1 MSNKPESTVQGNFF
15 DCTIR
20 AGYYNFIG
28 PGIAQ
33 HTFAIAKKNDS
44 TYAMP
49 CFGSFALREEERGHR
64 GVVYPAELWS
74 PWIIGSQPQGQELP
88 ANLSVALGMAQFKLF
103 PGDDWKVADWDA
115 YWASLDE
122 PFRGYSP
129 QSWAGII
136 YGVHGVCH
144 QACNRILWASRK
156 GAFNYT
162 PVNWPPSFSASYWA
176 YGFYGSVTESAAAI
190 LATALVINALAG
202 DTNEA
207 MDRLKR
213 SEQLT
218 RDIMNHQT
226 RIHLEDHSDG
236 AIRQH
241 QVQAILDRLPQ
252 DLQIASPAAVTEI
265 IRLDREFSKAKLKL
279 DNEIILTEDTRHHDD
294 YAANLNR
301 DFANLLL
308 EFRGIMPAET
318 FNTLFPDV
326 PEGSTF
332 TLVERKLMHNN
343 YRQLV
348 D

>member
-1 MSNKPESTVQGNFF
+1 MSNKPESTLQRNFF
-15 DCTIR
+15 DCTIK
-20 AGYYNFIG
+20 AGYYNFFG

-33 HTFAIAKKNDS
+33 HTFAIAKKNEN

-64 GVVYPAELWS
+64 GVVHPTELWS
-74 PWIIGSQPQGQELP
+74 PWIVGSRPQGQELP
-88 ANLSVALGMAQFKLF
+88 ANLSVALGMAQFTLF

-115 YWASLDE
+115 YWASLRE
-122 PFRGYSP
+122 PLRGYSP

-144 QACNRILWASRK
+144 QACNRILWASRQ

-176 YGFYGSVTESAAAI
+176 YGFYGSVTESAATI
-190 LATALVINALAG
+190 LATALVIKALLG
-202 DTNEA
+202 ESNEA

-213 SEQLT
+213 SEQLA
-218 RDIMNHQT
+218 RDVMNHQT
-226 RIHLEDHSDG
+226 RIDLADHSEG

-241 QVQAILDRLPQ
+241 HVQVILDRLPQ

-265 IRLDREFSKAKLKL
+265 IRFDRAFSKEKL
-279 DNEIILTEDTRHHDD
+279 DLDNDIILTENTNRHDR
-294 YAANLNR
+294 YAAELNGQ
-301 DFANLLL
+301 FSELLRK
-308 EFRGIMPAET
+308 FRQVMPAET

-326 PEGSTF
+326 PVGSTF
-332 TLVERKLMHNN
+332 TLVERKLMHDN
-343 YRQLV
+343 YRRLV